1 MFAVYRINEKTGQ
14 GIASIEPDIVSDEDD
29 CGISI
34 YNILNP
40 DGSVIQF
47 DSFFHCCAFR
57 PELWSDCETI
67 DGVKIEVYLTI
78 PVK

>member
-1 MFAVYRINEKTGQ
+1 MFAVYKINEKTGQ
-14 GIASIEPDIVSDEDD
+14 GIASIEPDIASDEDD
-29 CGISI
+29 CGIAI

-40 DGSVIQF
+40 DVSVIQF